1 MIDTSKYEGHTEG
14 SWEVFDYEGM
24 SDEPSVKLKPDECW
38 GLKETSLRP
47 VTLEWVEDE
56 NGIDGKR
63 QDVRINDPPLLY
75 ADAQLIADAP
85 LLLEEVK
92 RLREQISSV
101 IRCMLAESEESPSWG
116 ATVHAYI
123 KDLQKVIE

>member
-1 MIDTSKYEGHTEG
+1 MIDTDKYEGHSPAPWG
-14 SWEVFDYEGM
+14 VFDYEGM

-56 NGIDGKR
+56 DGIDGER
-63 QDVRINDPPLLY
+63 QDVRVNDPPLSY

-85 LLLEEVK
+85 KLLAEVK
-92 RLREQISSV
+92 RLHTEFQE
-101 IRCMLAESEESPSWG
+101 MLADFQNVETDMWRMR
-116 ATVHAYI
+116 
-123 KDLQKVIE
+123 DRIEAILKGEY